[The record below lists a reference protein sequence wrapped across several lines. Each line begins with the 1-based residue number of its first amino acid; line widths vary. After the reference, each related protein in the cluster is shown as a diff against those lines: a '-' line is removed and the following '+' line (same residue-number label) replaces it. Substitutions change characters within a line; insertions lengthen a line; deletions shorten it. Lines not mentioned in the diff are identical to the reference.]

1 MPKKT
6 ETTETVE
13 TTESTETAETAET
26 KPADDKMAKVE
37 CIVDTQPWTEEKPL
51 ELGEVAHVS
60 EEVAGVLLHNKHV
73 KRVK

>member
-6 ETTETVE
+6 ETTET
-13 TTESTETAETAET
+13 TAK
-26 KPADDKMAKVE
+26 KPADDKMVKVE
-37 CIVDTQPWTEEKPL
+37 CIVDSQPWTDDRPL
-51 ELGEVAHVS
+51 ALGEVAHVS